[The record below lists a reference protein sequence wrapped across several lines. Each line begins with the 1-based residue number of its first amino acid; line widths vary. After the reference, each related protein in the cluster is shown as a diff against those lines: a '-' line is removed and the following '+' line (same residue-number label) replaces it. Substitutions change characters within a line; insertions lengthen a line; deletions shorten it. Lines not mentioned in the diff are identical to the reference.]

1 MQRRRT
7 SSSERDDWL
16 RSWHVSSILSGCQPC
31 TNSQWPIIF
40 VMTCSGCQSTWTSG
54 EECIPFH
61 RIVLMSV
68 RTWGLY
74 SNYFTWPN
82 VCIVSFGKWVVFLE
96 GLIFR
101 QACDLCEL
109 KTKQNSSFQ
118 KQWCNWIL
126 SSRPPWSGNS
136 AQNNLTLGVCSQMN
150 ELMYLPTLFRGRSK
164 SRNASVCQRCSIGR
178 EGTWLAEDSLG
189 DITRGEEEIFFA
201 RTIELRWRDHGW
213 YNGLS

>member
-1 MQRRRT
+1 
-7 SSSERDDWL
+7 
-16 RSWHVSSILSGCQPC
+16 
-31 TNSQWPIIF
+31 
-40 VMTCSGCQSTWTSG
+40 MTCSGCQSTWTSG

-150 ELMYLPTLFRGRSK
+150 ELMYLPLY
-164 SRNASVCQRCSIGR
+164 
-178 EGTWLAEDSLG
+178 LG
-189 DITRGEEEIFFA
+189 DDLNRGMLQFAKGVPLGEKGLDWLKIHLVTLHGAKKKSSLQERLNYADEIMDDIMDSA
-201 RTIELRWRDHGW
+201 DNPLTV
-213 YNGLS
+213 S